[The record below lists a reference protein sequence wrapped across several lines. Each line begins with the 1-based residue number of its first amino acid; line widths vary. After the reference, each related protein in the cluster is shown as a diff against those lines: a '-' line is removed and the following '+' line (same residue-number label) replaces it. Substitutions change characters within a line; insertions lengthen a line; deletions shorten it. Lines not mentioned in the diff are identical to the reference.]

1 MYNALIT
8 LHSFICHSE
17 DEVRRILL
25 GYRRKILRFAQDDR
39 KAQDDRVAQDDT
51 LGEVKYQVLY
61 I

>member
-51 LGEVKYQVLY
+51 LGEVKY
-61 I
+61 